1 MLLIDRN
8 YATVPGAGRAAPG
21 AHQPDLIEEKATAH
35 MNDRY
40 ELLILVHRVV
50 GYPTA
55 FVVAPAALLAFA
67 KPALHRQW
75 GKAYL
80 YLLTFLY
87 VTGTFLTFAGHEW
100 HTWDFARNVVFNFFG
115 FSMVLYGWR
124 AIHLFRRVGQPAP
137 TRFDWALAG
146 MLSATV
152 LGLLVVAAV
161 RDTPMRL
168 FALVGIVFCVLEF
181 RELHG
186 GFQPKSVLFRRHT
199 RFILASYFYVLTVVS
214 IVHLGDEL
222 PRNVKWIW
230 PTLLGGLIIAA
241 TGNAAGR
248 FAPPRGKLLRLAV
261 AATVLVAV
269 LYAGYVAYDLSREM
283 PVVGQGNAE
292 MRKSGQSKMR

>member
-1 MLLIDRN
+1 MQGEPLHDSHR
-8 YATVPGAGRAAPG
+8 
-21 AHQPDLIEEKATAH
+21 PDLIEEKATAH

-40 ELLILVHRVV
+40 ELLILIHRVV

-87 VTGTFLTFAGHEW
+87 VTGTFLTFAGHDW

-124 AIHLFRRVGQPAP
+124 AIHLFRQVGQPIP
-137 TRFDWALAG
+137 TRLDWVLAG

-168 FALVGIVFCVLEF
+168 FALVGIIFCVLEF
-181 RELHG
+181 RELRD

-222 PRNVKWIW
+222 PRDLKWIW
-230 PTLLGGLIIAA
+230 PTLFGGLVIAA
-241 TGNAAGR
+241 TGNAARR
-248 FAPPRGKLLRLAV
+248 FAQPRGKLLRLAV
-261 AATVLVAV
+261 GATVLVAV
-269 LYAGYVAYDLSREM
+269 LYAGYVAYDLSRDM
-283 PVVGQGNAE
+283 PVVGQGNAD
-292 MRKSGQSKMR
+292 MRTQISPR